1 MNVASI
7 QKEPPV
13 DPGVLR
19 RRKGKG
25 MSRTGLVLAPLVVL
39 LLVLAFDR
47 TSHLPGEQS
56 PQAVEMPKLGVGLR
70 NYAKALDDSN
80 KTVAFG
86 RERVRSGT
94 DQWLLQESL
103 ASALMSRFRLTGDYD
118 DLVEADRALITA
130 RANSPAQS
138 GPIVAEAVFA
148 MTVHRQDNALVAL
161 ERLSH
166 TAVPTEA
173 DDMANARAIEGDVAF
188 YRGDMAGARANYL
201 ASEKLDGGASATY
214 RWAVLAKAQGDFPRA
229 LAQFSKSAQSR
240 LGVAPFTAAS
250 AALQF
255 GATELARGDTQAAKR
270 WFVAA
275 DRAFPGFWLTEAH
288 LAQARAIDGDL
299 PGAIAAM
306 RGVAQRSGS
315 AEAMD
320 ALAMLLRAQGMRDE
334 SLQWAGRADALW
346 RKRLVQ
352 LPEAA
357 YGHALEHEL
366 VFGTPERALDLAT
379 RNLAA
384 RPYGESRLLMASAM
398 LMNGQTGSALDQL
411 AMAER
416 SGWRSAPLYA
426 LRAQA
431 LEFSGK
437 AAEAEAARAQAQVL
451 NPHVFEPATALVWF
465 SHG

>member
-1 MNVASI
+1 
-7 QKEPPV
+7 
-13 DPGVLR
+13 
-19 RRKGKG
+19 
-25 MSRTGLVLAPLVVL
+25 MSRLGLLLAPLLVL
-39 LLVLAFDR
+39 LIVFGFDR
-47 TSHLPGEQS
+47 PWRQGDGHL
-56 PQAVEMPKLGVGLR
+56 AYDVAMPKVGVGPR
-70 NYAKALDDSN
+70 SYAAAVDELDKA
-80 KTVAFG
+80 VAYG
-86 RERVRSGT
+86 RERVSGGA

-103 ASALMSRFRLTGDYD
+103 ASALLSRFRLTANYD
-118 DLVEADRALITA
+118 DLAEADRVLTAA
-130 RANSPAQS
+130 RASAPAQS
-138 GPIVAEAVFA
+138 GPIMTEAVFA
-148 MTVHRQDNALVAL
+148 MTTHRQNRALVAL
-161 ERLSH
+161 ERLNH

-173 DDMANARAIEGDVAF
+173 DDLANARAIEGDVAF
-188 YRGDMAGARANYL
+188 YRGDMAGARAKYR
-201 ASEKLDGGASATY
+201 AAEVLDGGASSTY

-240 LGVAPFTAAS
+240 LGVAPFTAAGT
-250 AALQF
+250 ALQL
-255 GATELARGDTQAAKR
+255 GAIELARGDMQAAKR

-320 ALAMLLRAQGMRDE
+320 ALAMLLRAQGTGAE
-334 SLQWAGRADALW
+334 SRLWAGRADALW
-346 RKRLVQ
+346 RKRLSQ
-352 LPEAA
+352 MPEAA

-384 RPYGESRLLMASAM
+384 RPYGESHLLMASAL
-398 LMNGQTGSALDQL
+398 LMNGRTGPALDQL
-411 AMAER
+411 LLAER

-431 LEFSGK
+431 FELSGK
-437 AAEAEAARAQAQVL
+437 PQEAEAARAQAQAL
-451 NPHVFEPATALVWF
+451 NPHIFEPATALVWF